1 MQLQEL
7 LVVGLAAGGV
17 FFALVAAIGV
27 IRFPDVYS
35 RAHAVSKT
43 DTLGV
48 GLVLAAAAI
57 EAESASVTGKI
68 LFLFGFT
75 LVTNPTGA
83 HVLTRSLYRGG
94 VTPWQRE
101 RDGGDPDG
109 EDR

>member
-1 MQLQEL
+1 MSPILIVVVTVG
-7 LVVGLAAGGV
+7 LVVAG
-17 FFALVAAIGV
+17 IGV
-27 IRFPDVYS
+27 LRFPDVYS

-57 EAESASVTGKI
+57 EAGSASVTGKI
-68 LFLFGFT
+68 VFLLGFT

-94 VTPWQRE
+94 VAPWERE
-101 RDGGDPDG
+101 KDDGDSSGDA
-109 EDR
+109 R